1 MSQFILTLFG
11 EKHMCHGINI
21 LELDIVSPTVASL
34 LMLADCI
41 MALQSKHSPWWI
53 IVLITTDL
61 MIKKADKWTFKEIS
75 KDFKKSFGLT
85 SGTVAEIAEI
95 VFQSGD
101 QCVDSRLW
109 INVLCLNSWWVR
121 LNKAKMTASL
131 QWRYLVQFQH
141 SESQWKPVSQSVGGV
156 EWGGRGRPLGTH
168 FAPCQPLILFHLNDS
183 LFSSFL

>member
-61 MIKKADKWTFKEIS
+61 MIKKADKWTFKEIP

-131 QWRYLVQFQH
+131 QWPYLVQFQH

-156 EWGGRGRPLGTH
+156 EWGGRGGPLGTH
-168 FAPCQPLILFHLNDS
+168 FAPCQPLFHLNDS
-183 LFSSFL
+183 LFSAFL